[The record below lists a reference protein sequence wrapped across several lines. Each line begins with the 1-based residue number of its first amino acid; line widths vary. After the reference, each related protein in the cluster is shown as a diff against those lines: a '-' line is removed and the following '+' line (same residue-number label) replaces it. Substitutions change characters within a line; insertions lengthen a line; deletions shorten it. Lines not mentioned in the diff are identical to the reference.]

1 MGLLDSVLGPVLGFI
16 GGERANQERES
27 AAYGQMHFQERMS
40 STAYQRAVQD
50 MQSAGLNPM
59 LAYSQGGA
67 SAPMG
72 AMPQVE
78 NTAASAFQGSQI
90 SAMVDNLRAMNE
102 KIAAETKNVESQTAV
117 NLAQVPYLEQQTRTS
132 VSSAANLEAQSKN
145 ILERLEKQMPEE
157 VHKLISEAIRNFE
170 TTTNLNAQTRNLY
183 ETFALIKQQV
193 KTERERTAVTRAEAE
208 LRALDIPKAR
218 NEAGVQEDWWKKN
231 VSPYLGDLG
240 AVTNS
245 AGRLGLRR

>member
-27 AAYGQMHFQERMS
+27 AAYAQMHFQERMS

-90 SAMVDNLRAMNE
+90 SAMVDNLRAMND

-117 NLAQVPYLEQQTRTS
+117 NLAQIPYLEQQTRTS
-132 VSSAANLEAQSKN
+132 VSSAANLEAQTKN
-145 ILERLEKQMPEE
+145 ILDRLKEQMPVEIR
-157 VHKLISEAIRNFE
+157 KMISEEERNLE
-170 TTTNLNAQTRNLY
+170 QTTKMFAETRNLHAM
-183 ETFALIKQQV
+183 FRLIGQQEL
-193 KTERERTAVTRAEAE
+193 TERQRTALTGAEAQ

-240 AVTNS
+240 AITNS